1 MMMKKKRKRL
11 QNGRY
16 SDPEFILGYDF
27 DNWDCT
33 ILVRKLQLGGIL
45 TEEENYRYGCY
56 INAIVDIVLD
66 GPGYRSCTSEEK
78 EMMKQDAQLK
88 ILTKI
93 TRWKPTARI
102 YSYMYKLAHSG
113 CYWNIQHRII
123 DRRKEEKIQKH
134 LDECMED
141 YLAEVSTKKVSTNE
155 YED

>member
-1 MMMKKKRKRL
+1 MMKKKRKRL
-11 QNGRY
+11 IGARY
-16 SDPEFILGYDF
+16 NDPGFELGYD
-27 DNWDCT
+27 WDDWDAT

-45 TEEENYRYGCY
+45 TEEESYRYGCY
-56 INAIVDIVLD
+56 VNAIVDIVLEA
-66 GPGYRSCTSEEK
+66 PGFRSCTKEEK
-78 EMMKQDAQLK
+78 ELMRQDAQLK

-123 DRRKEEKIQKH
+123 DRRKEERIQKH

-141 YLAEVSTKKVSTNE
+141 YLDEVSTKKVSTNE